1 MLQVHGFYQAPR
13 NWIKL
18 SGCSWKCRIH
28 DTLGPFTPALF
39 SSVESDP
46 EAFTP
51 LVRFIWAGVN
61 TAVTLG
67 CEPKQ
72 PDLDFVEEV
81 VCPVRLRYEHNPTEG
96 NTLLFSRLPWSAFKC
111 VIGCNWI
118 SVWRLILYEMSPPVV
133 DREPSSGSYNA
144 STGTFYSCVSQ
155 ITIGK
160 YTLF

>member
-1 MLQVHGFYQAPR
+1 MPFIKPPGTELSLVDAVGSAEYMILWDLSHLPCLVQLNRTLKRSPLWCGSFGQVWTRQSH
-13 NWIKL
+13 L
-18 SGCSWKCRIH
+18 
-28 DTLGPFTPALF
+28 
-39 SSVESDP
+39 
-46 EAFTP
+46 
-51 LVRFIWAGVN
+51 GVN
-61 TAVTLG
+61 QNNL
-67 CEPKQ
+67 
-72 PDLDFVEEV
+72 DLDFVEEV